1 MNMVNGAFN
10 DDAFHRKKAGG
21 AGPGGQG
28 CQKALL
34 GVSENGDS
42 HRMASDLFMAKQCIP
57 MDLIYIYIYMYTIFR
72 QSQWEIRGNPGHENP
87 WMIPVVSS
95 DIFRLET
102 C

>member
-57 MDLIYIYIYMYTIFR
+57 MDLIYIYICTRF
-72 QSQWEIRGNPGHENP
+72 
-87 WMIPVVSS
+87 S
-95 DIFRLET
+95 DKTNGKSGAIQGMRIHG
-102 C
+102 